1 MSVNIYKETICRLEM
16 SCLPTWLDMKYCTDI
31 SDHCRTVNVNR
42 QMINLWQTIT
52 RGEYVS
58 KAWKPS
64 SSRLIS
70 IYFEFRS
77 KPSLI
82 TVICM
87 NPRSLAQQILICCD
101 KILFSHTQRG
111 YQFLFLDY
119 FIIFRF
125 LLLLLFY
132 VIINFYKKYFII
144 FILLLLF
151 FHENYFYF
159 FMFRNVPEC
168 SMLLVLSTPNLRL
181 HGLLQS

>member
-1 MSVNIYKETICRLEM
+1 
-16 SCLPTWLDMKYCTDI
+16 
-31 SDHCRTVNVNR
+31 
-42 QMINLWQTIT
+42 MINLWQTIT
-52 RGEYVS
+52 RGGCMR

-144 FILLLLF
+144 IFFSWKLFLF
-151 FHENYFYF
+151 FH
-159 FMFRNVPEC
+159 VPEC
-168 SMLLVLSTPNLRL
+168 SGKKISSKLPLNFKNNFR
-181 HGLLQS
+181 G